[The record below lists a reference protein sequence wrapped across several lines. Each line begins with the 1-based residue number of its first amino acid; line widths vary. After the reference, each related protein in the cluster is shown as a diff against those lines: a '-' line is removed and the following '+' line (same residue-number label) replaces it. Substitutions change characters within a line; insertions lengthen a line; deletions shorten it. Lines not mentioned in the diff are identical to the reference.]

1 MIKAVANFF
10 AGVIGVFIILA
21 VAAIV
26 WGIYVAI
33 GANMDQ
39 DAFMMG
45 AGIAATGTAVL
56 FSMGLTCVVLD
67 IMFNVRKIAED
78 RKTTER
84 PQVESR
90 PRKEPEL

>member
-45 AGIAATGTAVL
+45 AGIAAVYIRRA
-56 FSMGLTCVVLD
+56 
-67 IMFNVRKIAED
+67 MFYYLPKED
-78 RKTTER
+78 GKDHDDSDFWDLLSLRDR
-84 PQVESR
+84 QRLAADP
-90 PRKEPEL
+90 